1 MAKNNQKTPLLQL
14 LKNNG
19 GTLYVFPS
27 ASEDIGLNLNY
38 NANTVGLSHYALLN
52 IPISKTVV
60 DTEQD
65 ENAWLQNRFNPTIIP
80 GHFEYVSKSS
90 TISSVND
97 KPSWHIAASLQ
108 NYAMN
113 FETLLVNQDTYNYK
127 DYHTVS
133 EKVFWKWLKE
143 TGAIRWKNSSTS
155 NYYEEG
161 DDDTNLYNR
170 VVQCFGAIDSGNSL
184 SSGFGMFNEIYVNIP
199 TSYGSG
205 KVFFTSS
212 EDKNY
217 QLNRKYIVSNSD
229 KLEGRT
235 EDDENNAV
243 IYTTNQPFTDT
254 DSSTNE
260 YYDTTCDATNLYKD
274 KTINYNSD
282 TKPDGLSSEGE
293 IIKNRIS
300 TLDGIEIVKDL
311 SVINKL
317 FTDEGI
323 TSTYDINSFDT
334 INTNRSYT
342 TLSEDEY
349 TFDFNAILLY
359 YSVYD
364 NNNNTSDTA
373 LATNLFGILFLDK
386 PTEVAGTTQNT
397 GALTDFYIPTITKKQ
412 SSGEGGFGTGY
423 SFRIN
428 IKTQSVYDNQNSVIN
443 DNTTQTSVIAEDFN
457 DVLYALNQAI
467 NNMNTNVETTK
478 AIQEKYTQILG
489 YYGKQ
494 SVDIS
499 DLDKKLT
506 AYINGERGDILT
518 TNRMNASVYTSPDN
532 TIQFGFNNGNTN
544 TNGDVVYDVVSTLE
558 SDGTLNTSVVDV
570 NRSLTKE
577 GFVYTPDYSDAFD
590 SIVAYSAN
598 NADNILD
605 VIFNANNTVIKDSQK
620 RYDGFTN
627 KSGQNP
633 TGGYYIDPN
642 SSVFNKLQGS
652 VLDENGNQYSS
663 NDTHNTYKDEVHS
676 EMLYTKTYINYVKFI
691 PYLIAELIRQR
702 IIIDQLTTT
711 INSISNATTTT
722 TYTTTASPSSP
733 SSSTTTTTKTTTAID
748 SPEKPTDVESQNL
761 SVALKIDDLNNIQD
775 VSAYSYTTN
784 EGEMEVG
791 TVNIETDTTTKMIN
805 ITLDKKHNNLVTT
818 LKPKKDV
825 IISDK
830 KN

>member
-1 MAKNNQKTPLLQL
+1 MATNQQKTPLLQL

-52 IPISKTVV
+52 LPISKTVV
-60 DTEQD
+60 DTVQD
-65 ENAWLQNRFNPTIIP
+65 ENAWLQNRFNPTIVP
-80 GHFEYVSKSS
+80 GHFEYVSKST

-143 TGAIRWKNSSTS
+143 TGAIRWKNSSTN

-161 DDDTNLYNR
+161 DDETNLYNR

-205 KVFFTSS
+205 KVFFTSL

-217 QLNRKYIVSNSD
+217 QLNRQYIVSNPE

-235 EDDENNAV
+235 SDENNAV

-260 YYDTTCDATNLYKD
+260 YYDTTCDKTTLYQD
-274 KTINYNSD
+274 KTINYNLD
-282 TKPDGLSSEGE
+282 TKPDGVSSEGE

-300 TLDGIEIVKDL
+300 TLDGVEIVKDL
-311 SVINKL
+311 NTINSL
-317 FTDEGI
+317 FNDEGI
-323 TSTYDINSFDT
+323 KSDYTINSFDT
-334 INTNRSYT
+334 INTDRKYT
-342 TLSEDEY
+342 TLKEDEY
-349 TFDFNAILLY
+349 TFNFNAILLY

-364 NNNNTSDTA
+364 NNSNTSDTA

-412 SSGEGGFGTGY
+412 SSSEGGFGTGY

-428 IKTQSVYDNQNSVIN
+428 IKTQSVYDNQDSVIN

-457 DVLYALNQAI
+457 DVLSALNQAI
-467 NNMNTNVETTK
+467 NNMNTNVQTTK
-478 AIQEKYTQILG
+478 AIQEKYTQMLG

-494 SVDIS
+494 GTDIS
-499 DLDKKLT
+499 DLNNRLS
-506 AYINGERGDILT
+506 AYINGERGDILS
-518 TNRMNASVYTSPDN
+518 TNRMNASIFTSPN
-532 TIQFGFNNGNTN
+532 NIISFGFNNGNTDA
-544 TNGDVVYDVVSTLE
+544 NGDVVYDVVTTLNG
-558 SDGTLNTSVVDV
+558 DGILNTSVVDV
-570 NRSLTKE
+570 NRTLEKE
-577 GFVYTPDYSDAFD
+577 NYVYTKVFSNYYDKVVDLSGNVTNDLLDA
-590 SIVAYSAN
+590 V
-598 NADNILD
+598 
-605 VIFNANNTVIKDSQK
+605 FNANNTIIKNSQT
-620 RYDGFTN
+620 RYDGYT
-627 KSGQNP
+627 KGANP
-633 TGGYYIDPN
+633 TGSYYIDPA
-642 SSVFNKLQGS
+642 SPVFNNLQGS
-652 VLDENGNQYSS
+652 VLNEDGNEYSS
-663 NDTHNTYKDEVHS
+663 NETHKTYNDEIQPNI
-676 EMLYTKTYINYVKFI
+676 LYTKAYINYIKFI
-691 PYLIAELIRQR
+691 PLLIAELIRQR
-702 IIIDQLTTT
+702 NVIDKLQNDLNNIKNNSQNNNQSQSNTTT
-711 INSISNATTTT
+711 PTTTTPTTTT
-722 TYTTTASPSSP
+722 T
-733 SSSTTTTTKTTTAID
+733 TTTTTTL
-748 SPEKPTDVESQNL
+748 EPTY
-761 SVALKIDDLNNIQD
+761 SVALNVDDLNLVKD
-775 VSAYSYTTN
+775 VSAYSYSNN
-784 EGEMEVG
+784 EGEMELG

-818 LKPKKDV
+818 LKPNKGVK
-825 IISDK
+825 ISTT